1 MITHLLYIL
10 MIDETYRAQNEQQRP
25 LQDLSTLPKLLS
37 VKHSL
42 PRRVPTTQAD
52 HYSKRASSMFNIYTI
67 PRTVNK
73 FKVSKCELMMVW

>member
-42 PRRVPTTQAD
+42 PRRVPTSQAD
-52 HYSKRASSMFNIYTI
+52 HYS
-67 PRTVNK
+67 
-73 FKVSKCELMMVW
+73 

>member
-1 MITHLLYIL
+1 

-42 PRRVPTTQAD
+42 PRRVPTSQAG

>member
-42 PRRVPTTQAD
+42 PRRVPTSQAD
-52 HYSKRASSMFNIYTI
+52 HYSKEGIKNVQYLYYSNNCEQVQTD
-67 PRTVNK
+67 
-73 FKVSKCELMMVW
+73 VSVQQR